1 LKTFWIST
9 SVFVML
15 VVAGCNV
22 GNAPEPMS
30 ASQVRDEVAKLSPQ
44 QQIDWVNRSPMPPE
58 EKAKRI
64 ADIKAKAGITGG
76 PTGSQPMGAPGTP
89 Q

>member
-1 LKTFWIST
+1 MKTTLFALGIFAALGIS
-9 SVFVML
+9 
-15 VVAGCNV
+15 GCHV

-30 ASQVRDEVAKLSPQ
+30 ATEVKDAVAKLPPQ
-44 QQIDWVNRSPMPPE
+44 QQIDWINRSPMPPD

-64 ADIKAKAGITGG
+64 AEIKAKAGISSG
-76 PTGSQPMGAPGTP
+76 PSGSGPMGGSGQP